1 MLNKLNIRN
10 FALIEDVQLN
20 INKGFTVIT
29 GETGAG
35 KSILLGAISLL
46 LGKRADLSTVRDA
59 SKKCVIEAE
68 FNISDYQLQAIFEEL
83 DIDYDDSTIIRREI
97 LPSGKSRSFVNDTPV
112 RLAQISQLGQH
123 LIDIHSQHQ
132 TLSIGEEDFQYFIL
146 DTIAS
151 TDVQKKKYQDSYY
164 QLAEL
169 KKELHDLEEQQRQAS
184 AAYDYNLFLYNELD
198 EAKLKAGEQANL
210 EKLKAKLDNVEVL
223 QESLS
228 DSLQTLTHEDVG
240 ALGQLRQ
247 SATSLKNA
255 AKYDEKM
262 AGFSERLES
271 VLIEV
276 EDLTSDL
283 EREFENVEN
292 DPELKT
298 QVDDKLEAIYHLQ
311 NKHQVQTIEELL
323 DIQSRLEKE
332 IENSDNAQ
340 SNQDAIK
347 KKIFEE
353 EEKLKKSAQ
362 VLFKNRNKV
371 VKIISEHVELMLK
384 NLGIQDAQLKI
395 SGIFDK
401 NYTAQ
406 GGDKFEWLFTANKG
420 QELKAIKKVASGGE
434 MSRITLA
441 IKYLLSQHLKLPS
454 LIFDEIDTGV
464 SGEIAEK
471 MGDVMLDMSEN
482 MQVISI
488 THLPQIAAK
497 GKTHLRVFKEVVNQK
512 TQSQISVLSTKER
525 VDELAEMLGSKDSES
540 AVSHAKSLLAQ

>member
-46 LGKRADLSTVRDA
+46 LGKRADLSTVRDS

-151 TDVQKKKYQDSYY
+151 TDVQKKKYQESFYH
-164 QLAEL
+164 LGEL
-169 KKELHDLEEQQRQAS
+169 KRKLHDLEEQQRQAS
-184 AAYDYNLFLYNELD
+184 AVYDYNLFLYNELD

-210 EKLKAKLDNVEVL
+210 EKLKAKLDNVEIL

-347 KKIFEE
+347 KQIFEE
-353 EEKLKKSAQ
+353 EEKLEKSAQ

-371 VKIISEHVELMLK
+371 VKNISEHVELMLK

-395 SGIFDK
+395 SGDFTKD
-401 NYTAQ
+401 YTAQ
-406 GGDKFEWLFTANKG
+406 GGDSFEWLFTANKG

>member
-198 EAKLKAGEQANL
+198 EAKLKAGEQVNL
-210 EKLKAKLDNVEVL
+210 EKLKAKLDNVEIL

-283 EREFENVEN
+283 ERKFENIEN

-298 QVDDKLEAIYHLQ
+298 KVDDKLEAIYHLQ
-311 NKHQVQTIEELL
+311 NKHQVQTVEELIE
-323 DIQSRLEKE
+323 IQLRLEKE
-332 IENSDNAQ
+332 IETSDNAQ
-340 SNQDAIK
+340 NNQEALQ
-347 KKIFEE
+347 KKIREE
-353 EEKLKKSAQ
+353 EERLEKYAKALFNNRKKVISM
-362 VLFKNRNKV
+362 
-371 VKIISEHVELMLK
+371 ISEHVELMLK
-384 NLGIQDAQLKI
+384 NLGIKDAQLQIKPE
-395 SGIFDK
+395 FTK
-401 NYTAQ
+401 NYTVL
-406 GGDKFEWLFTANKG
+406 GGDHFEWLFTANKG
-420 QELKAIKKVASGGE
+420 QDLKAIKKVASGGE

-497 GKTHLRVFKEVVNQK
+497 GHTHLRVFKEVVNQK
-512 TQSQISVLSTKER
+512 TQSQIQALNASER
-525 VDELAEMLGSKDSES
+525 VYEIAEMLGSKDSTS

>member
-151 TDVQKKKYQDSYY
+151 TDVQKKKYQESFYH
-164 QLAEL
+164 LGEL
-169 KKELHDLEEQQRQAS
+169 KRKLHDLEEQQRQAS

-210 EKLKAKLDNVEVL
+210 EKLKAKLDNVEIL

-247 SATSLKNA
+247 SAISLKNA

-276 EDLTSDL
+276 EDLTNDL

-347 KKIFEE
+347 KQIYEE
-353 EEKLKKSAQ
+353 EEKLEKTAQ

-395 SGIFDK
+395 SGNFTKD
-401 NYTAQ
+401 YTAQ

>member
-151 TDVQKKKYQDSYY
+151 TDVQKKKYQESFYH
-164 QLAEL
+164 LGEL
-169 KKELHDLEEQQRQAS
+169 KRKLHDLEEQQRQAS

-210 EKLKAKLDNVEVL
+210 EKLKAKLDNVEIL

-292 DPELKT
+292 DRAK
-298 QVDDKLEAIYHLQ
+298 
-311 NKHQVQTIEELL
+311 
-323 DIQSRLEKE
+323 
-332 IENSDNAQ
+332 NS
-340 SNQDAIK
+340 S
-347 KKIFEE
+347 
-353 EEKLKKSAQ
+353 
-362 VLFKNRNKV
+362 
-371 VKIISEHVELMLK
+371 
-384 NLGIQDAQLKI
+384 
-395 SGIFDK
+395 
-401 NYTAQ
+401 
-406 GGDKFEWLFTANKG
+406 
-420 QELKAIKKVASGGE
+420 
-434 MSRITLA
+434 
-441 IKYLLSQHLKLPS
+441 
-454 LIFDEIDTGV
+454 
-464 SGEIAEK
+464 
-471 MGDVMLDMSEN
+471 
-482 MQVISI
+482 
-488 THLPQIAAK
+488 
-497 GKTHLRVFKEVVNQK
+497 
-512 TQSQISVLSTKER
+512 
-525 VDELAEMLGSKDSES
+525 
-540 AVSHAKSLLAQ
+540 

>member
-151 TDVQKKKYQDSYY
+151 TDVQKKKYQESFYH
-164 QLAEL
+164 LGEL
-169 KKELHDLEEQQRQAS
+169 KRKLHDLEEQQRQAS

-210 EKLKAKLDNVEVL
+210 EKLKAKLDNVEIL

-228 DSLQTLTHEDVG
+228 ESLQALTHEDLG

-323 DIQSRLEKE
+323 EIQSRLEKE

-347 KKIFEE
+347 KQISEE
-353 EEKLKKSAQ
+353 EEKLEKSAQ

-371 VKIISEHVELMLK
+371 VKNISEHVELMLK

-395 SGIFDK
+395 SGDFTKD
-401 NYTAQ
+401 YTAQ
-406 GGDKFEWLFTANKG
+406 GGDRFEWLFTANKG
-420 QELKAIKKVASGGE
+420 QDLKAIKKVASGGE

>member
-123 LIDIHSQHQ
+123 LIDVHSQHQ

-151 TDVQKKKYQDSYY
+151 TDVQKKKYQESFYH
-164 QLAEL
+164 LTEL

-184 AAYDYNLFLYNELD
+184 AVYDYNLFLHNELD
-198 EAKLKAGEQANL
+198 EAKLKAGEQVNL
-210 EKLKAKLDNVEVL
+210 EKLKAKLDNVEIL

-228 DSLQTLTHEDVG
+228 ESLQTLTHEDVG

-276 EDLTSDL
+276 EDLTNDL

-406 GGDKFEWLFTANKG
+406 GGDRFEWLFTANKG
-420 QELKAIKKVASGGE
+420 QDLKAIKKVASGGE

>member
-540 AVSHAKSLLAQ
+540 AVSHAKSLLDQ

>member
-151 TDVQKKKYQDSYY
+151 TDVQKKKYQESFYH
-164 QLAEL
+164 LGEL
-169 KKELHDLEEQQRQAS
+169 KRKLHDLEEQQRQAS

-210 EKLKAKLDNVEVL
+210 EKLKAKLDNVEIL

-347 KKIFEE
+347 KQIFEE

-395 SGIFDK
+395 SGNFTKD
-401 NYTAQ
+401 YTAQ

-420 QELKAIKKVASGGE
+420 QDLKAIKKVASGGE